1 MVLADDDDLNRVGGN
16 GNGDDALATM
26 LFHIFVQL
34 FLSCYGCVCGRIF
47 CVNLFL
53 LCRGS
58 ARTRRLAAAKL
69 CWNKSKLLI
78 PPPAIVMLDHDH
90 PSPIVM
96 FHHDNDHDER
106 VWNLEICK
114 FYKVKKFLRNVL
126 ASAFL
131 SMLQL
136 PQSRLGNQPP
146 I

>member
-1 MVLADDDDLNRVGGN
+1 METKPNHESSASQNVVILNQYWLESHSMVLADDDDLNRVGGN

-90 PSPIVM
+90 PSPSQ
-96 FHHDNDHDER
+96 
-106 VWNLEICK
+106 
-114 FYKVKKFLRNVL
+114 
-126 ASAFL
+126 A
-131 SMLQL
+131 
-136 PQSRLGNQPP
+136 PQPTCFCH
-146 I
+146 